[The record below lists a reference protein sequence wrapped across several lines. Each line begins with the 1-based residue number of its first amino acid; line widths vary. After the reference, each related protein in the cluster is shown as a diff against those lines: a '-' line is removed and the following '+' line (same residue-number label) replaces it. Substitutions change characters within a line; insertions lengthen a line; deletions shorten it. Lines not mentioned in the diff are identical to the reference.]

1 MEKITSTANP
11 RIRNLKKLEK
21 AAERRE
27 QNLIV
32 AEGLRE
38 VVLASRAG
46 YKIDT
51 LFICEELLKE
61 SKEYPLKEICNDTT
75 TAKAVWITQD
85 VYRTVAYRDSTEGI
99 IATLIPKDL
108 VLSNVMLPDN
118 ALILVLEGVEK
129 PGNLGAMLRTADAAG
144 VHAVLVCDARC
155 DIYNPNVIRSSVGT
169 VFTNQIAVCNTAE
182 AIAFLHNKKIKS
194 YAAELLTS
202 AYHFNEDYTSST
214 AFVMG
219 AESTGLSSEWMNVA
233 DQRIKIPMHGKIDS
247 MNVSVSAGI
256 LLFEAIR
263 QRVQQK

>member
-75 TAKAVWITQD
+75 AAKTVWITQE
-85 VYRTVAYRDSTEGI
+85 VYGTVAYRDSTEGI
-99 IATLIPKDL
+99 IATLIPKSL
-108 VLSNVMLPDN
+108 ALNTISLPEN
-118 ALILVLEGVEK
+118 ALVLVLEGVEK

-144 VHAVLVCDARC
+144 VHAVIVCDARC
-155 DIYNPNVIRSSVGT
+155 DIYNANVIRSSIGT
-169 VFTNQIAVCNTAE
+169 VFTNQIAVCNTTD
-182 AIAFLHNKKIKS
+182 AIAFLHEKKIKS
-194 YAAELLTS
+194 YAAELLAATF
-202 AYHFNEDYTSST
+202 HFNQDYTSAT

-219 AESTGLSSEWMNVA
+219 AESTGLSSEWMNA
-233 DQRIKIPMHGKIDS
+233 ANQKIKIPMHGKIDS

-263 QRVQQK
+263 QRGQHK